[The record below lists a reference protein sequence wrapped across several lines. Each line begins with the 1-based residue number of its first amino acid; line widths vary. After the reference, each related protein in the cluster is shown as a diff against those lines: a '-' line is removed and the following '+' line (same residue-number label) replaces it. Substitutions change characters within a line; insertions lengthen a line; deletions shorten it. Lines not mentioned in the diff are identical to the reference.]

1 MFFTVFQTPSVF
13 ATVFLER
20 GWGWGP
26 PARGARECDVRA
38 GPSARERCVR
48 AGRGTAATTTSARA
62 DRDACRGLG
71 VEHR

>member
-26 PARGARECDVRA
+26 PARGARER
-38 GPSARERCVR
+38 GVR
-48 AGRGTAATTTSARA
+48 AGRGTAATTTSTRA
-62 DRDACRGLG
+62 DRDACVGLG
-71 VEHR
+71 LNTDS